1 MTLGKDWPIIVIALA
16 GLVIAFNAGRHME
29 QTARTV
35 KLRSACDVERI
46 HLLKAPFYSPL

>member
-16 GLVIAFNAGRHME
+16 GLVIAFNCGRYME

-35 KLRSACDVERI
+35 KLRSACDVER
-46 HLLKAPFYSPL
+46 LDALKAGFYSPL

>member
-1 MTLGKDWPIIVIALA
+1 MTLGKDWPIFVIALA
-16 GLVIAFNAGRHME
+16 GLVIAFHFGRYTE

-46 HLLKAPFYSPL
+46 HLLKADWFRQ